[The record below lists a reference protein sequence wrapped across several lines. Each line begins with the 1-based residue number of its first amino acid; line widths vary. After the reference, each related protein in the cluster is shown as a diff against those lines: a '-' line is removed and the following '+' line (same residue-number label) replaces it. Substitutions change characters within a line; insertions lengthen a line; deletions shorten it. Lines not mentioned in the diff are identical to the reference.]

1 MDETF
6 LRYHKTSEII
16 VCIQP
21 GEARRQGAFMNKSMI
36 AGKEG
41 RNGRLQVYQSRE
53 FYFSFKRM
61 EFSRGDRRLEL
72 SAAEQK
78 LLQLLVENRG
88 RTLSGE
94 ELVADLRAAGYAY
107 VDGAVLLTAMRAL
120 RDKLEENPEI
130 PCYLLSVSGGGYTW
144 ADCRGRTEGP
154 KGPEF

>member
-1 MDETF
+1 
-6 LRYHKTSEII
+6 
-16 VCIQP
+16 
-21 GEARRQGAFMNKSMI
+21 MNKSMI
-36 AGKEG
+36 VGKEG

-107 VDGAVLLTAMRAL
+107 VDGAAL
-120 RDKLEENPEI
+120 RDKLEENPEL

-144 ADCRGRTEGP
+144 ADGRGRTEGP